1 MSNSDMV
8 TDRRI
13 PFWGVDLPSRSRI
26 VSAMSLHRP
35 IGTGFISGL
44 IVTSHGAWA
53 GRVRGAAA
61 SDAKLTTNSEARR
74 LQRCIDVTCLFTVP
88 SASVK
93 PWAIDQQLEKPS
105 DAASNPGRNIG
116 PVSF

>member
-8 TDRRI
+8 TDRRT
-13 PFWGVDLPSRSRI
+13 PFRGVDLPSRSRI

-44 IVTSHGAWA
+44 IVTTHGAWA
-53 GRVRGAAA
+53 GRVRGTAA
-61 SDAKLTTNSEARR
+61 SDAALTTNSEAR
-74 LQRCIDVTCLFTVP
+74 LQRCTDVTCLFTVP

-93 PWAIDQQLEKPS
+93 PWTTDQQLEKPS

-116 PVSF
+116 PV